1 MSVQVVA
8 KAGMF
13 AQPYVKRIALCA
25 APINVLALP
34 ESMHDLQIQVG
45 VAVALLRLEGE
56 SCAAGGCQLQPGA
69 LAERGLR
76 TMKNFHHLRVN
87 GRRAVHLFPVR
98 LKHTWNKHQ
107 LVLHNASERIDHLS
121 LGKGSSPS

>member
-56 SCAAGGCQLQPGA
+56 SCATGGCQLQPCAFREGA
-69 LAERGLR
+69 AHDEKLPSSPCKWKACSPFAPRAPQA
-76 TMKNFHHLRVN
+76 HLEQTPIGN
-87 GRRAVHLFPVR
+87 
-98 LKHTWNKHQ
+98 
-107 LVLHNASERIDHLS
+107 NASERIDLLS